1 MARYPVKAETVRYPV
16 DSDRVAACLYR
27 PQLAGLQAGILVIAE
42 DGTGGS
48 QIQGVAERYAHVGY
62 VTLLVDLY
70 GGKLTA
76 SESTEAWTVAHL
88 RAAVA
93 WLRDRPFVQSNR
105 IGAVGFYAGG
115 NYAIHLAS
123 GPDSIQAAVSFYA
136 PLAAAAQ
143 AAPAARAPILAFYG
157 RQGALLAGI
166 ARLRQA
172 LPSQSGHDVV
182 LYPNAADGFFNERYA
197 SFQFESA
204 EDAWSRSNKFF
215 YRHLGEPSENH

>member
-1 MARYPVKAETVRYPV
+1 MVRYAV
-16 DSDRVAACLYR
+16 NSDWLAACLYR
-27 PQLAGLQAGILVIAE
+27 PQLAGPQAGILVIAE

-62 VTLLVDLY
+62 VTLLVDLH
-70 GGKLTA
+70 GSQLAA
-76 SESTEAWTVAHL
+76 SESSEAWTVAHL

-93 WLRDRPFVQSNR
+93 WLRDRPFVQSER

-115 NYAIHLAS
+115 HYAIHLAG
-123 GPDSIQAAVSFYA
+123 GPDPIQAAVSFYA
-136 PLAAAAQ
+136 PLAVAARAAQ
-143 AAPAARAPILAFYG
+143 AARAPVLAFYG
-157 RQGALLAGI
+157 GQSAVPDGI

-172 LPSQSGHDVV
+172 LPIQSGHDVV
-182 LYPNAADGFFNERYA
+182 LYLNIGDGFFNERSA

-215 YRHLGEPSENH
+215 YRHLGEPAENR

>member
-1 MARYPVKAETVRYPV
+1 MARYPVKAEMVRYAV
-16 DSDRVAACLYR
+16 NSDWLAACLYR
-27 PQLAGLQAGILVIAE
+27 PGLAGTQAGVLVIAE

-76 SESTEAWTVAHL
+76 SESSEARTVVHL
-88 RAAVA
+88 RAAVS
-93 WLRDRPFVQSNR
+93 WLRDRPFVQPDR

-115 NYAIHLAS
+115 HYAIHLAG
-123 GPDSIQAAVSFYA
+123 GPDPIQAVVSFYA
-136 PLAAAAQ
+136 PLAQVAQAAQ
-143 AAPAARAPILAFYG
+143 AARAPVLAFYG
-157 RQGALLAGI
+157 GQGAPQDGI
-166 ARLRQA
+166 ARLTQV
-172 LPSQSGHDVV
+172 LPIQSGHDVV
-182 LYPNAADGFFNERYA
+182 LYPDAVDGFFNERSA

-215 YRHLGEPSENH
+215 YRHLGEPAENH